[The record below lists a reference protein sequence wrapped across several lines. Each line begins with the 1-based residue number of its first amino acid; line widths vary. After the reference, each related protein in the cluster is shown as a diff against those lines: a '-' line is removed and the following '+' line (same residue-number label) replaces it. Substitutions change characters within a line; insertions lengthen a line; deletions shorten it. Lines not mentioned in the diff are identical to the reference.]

1 MPDISTNYM
10 GLTLRSPII
19 ASSSSLTG
27 SLENIKALAENGV
40 GAVVLKSVFEEE
52 IILEM
57 EKKMQKMMS
66 QNFIY
71 PETMEFY
78 SKEDVDDILSSYLKL
93 ISDCKKETDIPI
105 IASVNCVTADNWTHY
120 AKSIQDAGA
129 DGIEINVFSVPSP
142 DGEDKGNEKIYLDIL
157 KAVKKEVSIP
167 VAVKIGKYFANI
179 PKVIKELSENGA
191 DAVVLFNRF
200 FSPDID
206 VEKMTLVTSNV
217 YSDPS
222 EYMLP
227 LRWVALSSGKVD
239 ADLSATT
246 GIHDGKTVVK
256 LLLAGAQTVQIAT
269 VLYQKGFEYLN
280 EMTFELE
287 EWMQKKDYDM
297 LEDFRGKL
305 DQSKV
310 SNPASYLRFQFM
322 KHISEN

>member
-27 SLENIKALAENGV
+27 SLENVKALADNGV

-52 IILEM
+52 IVLEM
-57 EKKMQKMMS
+57 EKKMRKMMS

-78 SKEDVDDILSSYLKL
+78 SNEDVDDILSSYLRL

-105 IASVNCVTADNWTHY
+105 IASVNCVTSENWTHF

-142 DGEDKGNEKIYLDIL
+142 DGEDKGNSGIYLDIL
-157 KAVKKEVSIP
+157 KAVKKVVSIP
-167 VAVKIGKYFANI
+167 VAIKIGKYFDNI
-179 PKVIKELSENGA
+179 PKVIKDLSDNGA

-206 VEKMTLVTSNV
+206 IEKMSLVTSNV

-222 EYMLP
+222 EFRLP

-246 GIHDGKTVVK
+246 GIHDGKTVIK
-256 LLLAGAQTVQIAT
+256 MLLAGAQTVQIAT
-269 VLYQKGFEYLN
+269 VLYKKGFEHLN
-280 EMTFELE
+280 EMTFEME
-287 EWMQKKDYDM
+287 QWMQEKGYDM

-305 DQSKV
+305 DQRNV